1 MAEELHLALLGHLE
15 IRRAGAAVIGFTSH
29 KVQALLCYLAVT
41 GRPHLRPALSGLLW
55 GELPEAS
62 AQNNLR
68 KALSI
73 LHKLLGPHVDI
84 SRDTVV
90 FNRDSAYWLDV
101 EAFEAGMGGA
111 SGRTDVERLE
121 KAVALYRD
129 DFLAGFYVRDAPAF
143 EEWALSQRA
152 RLRMLALQT
161 LHTLAIHYSRLGE
174 EGRPAAI
181 DYTTRLLALEPWRE
195 EAHRQLMLLL
205 AASGQRSAA
214 LAQYETCR
222 RLLAEELGAEP
233 SEEIR
238 ETYELLL
245 RGKQP
250 PDLALILAE
259 QEHAPRK
266 VGVCPYRGL
275 SSFQEEDAQFF
286 FGREAFAGRLVEAV
300 QQQPLVCIVGSSG
313 SGKSSAVFAGLL
325 PRLHSRGDWLVAGLR
340 PGGQPFHALANALLR
355 ILSPELGATDRLL
368 ETRKLAHALAGGDLT
383 LSDAVAAALAQ
394 RPPARHLLLIIDQLE
409 ELYSLC
415 PDPDL
420 RHRFVDA
427 LLPSLDS
434 GGDDRAPGL
443 ALLLTIRAD
452 FMGQALAYRPL
463 ADALQGADLLLG
475 PMNRD
480 ELRAAIEQPAEVQG
494 AAFEPGLVERILDD
508 VGAEPG
514 SLPLLEFALTLL
526 WERHSHGWLTHAR
539 YEEIGRV
546 SGALAG
552 YADEVLAGLAHADQA
567 AARHIFVQL
576 VRPGEGTE
584 DTRRI
589 AARSELGD
597 KHWRLVQ
604 HLADKRL
611 LVTGRNAAGIE
622 MAEVVHEALIRSW
635 GQLQAWMEADRAFR
649 VWQERMRAALRQ
661 WQASAQDE
669 GALLRGAPLVEAEQW
684 LAARPA
690 ELSQTEEA
698 FIEAGVAHR
707 QAAHQRELETARRL
721 AEQVQ
726 LATSR
731 ELASAAVANL
741 HVDPERSVL
750 LALEALSRADTLEAR
765 NALHQALPELRV
777 LHSVPAHDSPIY
789 TVSFSPDGTRMA
801 TSGLGGTARIWDA
814 STHQLLLTLKSDDK
828 DVFDAEWSPDGKC
841 LATSGLT
848 DVIVWD
854 AVTGQQALTLPGET
868 VGYTTGIFHGVGRVD
883 FSPDGT
889 RLAVANQDGVPKVW
903 GISTP
908 LHAGLATATPILALA
923 GHAEVC
929 WTIAYSPDGTLLATG
944 SGDGAVKVWDARS
957 GRELRSLSGHSYY
970 IHCVAFSPDGDR
982 LAAVDDGGYLTI
994 WDVASGET
1002 LLSLTSPSAGAFR
1015 TVLFLPDGSA
1025 VVTTGYDGTV
1035 RIWDATTGRQR
1046 LLLAGHTGSLL
1057 DAAISPDGRTLASVG
1072 VDGTLRVW
1080 DLGPGHELLTLDLQP
1095 GTGGK
1100 VAYAPDGRHLAAA
1113 ATDGKVRIWEWSTG
1127 ELVTELGT
1135 DPPHPWKG
1143 VAYSLDGAFLAASA
1157 IDGVWALWDLES
1169 GRAVATVA
1177 GHANLIPS
1185 IAVSPD
1191 GQYLVTSSHDGT
1203 AKVWDISKTLQ
1214 SGGSPDAVVTF
1225 TGHIQPETLS
1235 NWVHD
1240 IAFSPDGRLL
1250 ASAGS
1255 GAVVHLWDPA
1265 TGQIQRTLPGGEGAR
1280 LMTGVAFS
1288 PDGTLIAGGQLN
1300 GSIRLWEVATGTL
1313 VHVLPGHS
1321 AGVFNLDFSADGRLL
1336 ASASFDLLA
1345 KVWDVQSGEEIATL
1359 YGNAGRVM
1367 GVAFSPDGTQVAT
1380 GGEDGTVR
1388 LYAVRVEDLVAL
1400 ARSRV
1405 TRSLTRE
1412 ECQKYLH
1419 VEECP

>member
-1 MAEELHLALLGHLE
+1 MADELHLALLGHLE
-15 IRRAGAAVIGFTSH
+15 IRCAGVAVTGFTSH

-41 GRPHLRPALSGLLW
+41 GRPHLRPALAGLLW
-55 GELPEAS
+55 GELPESS

-68 KALSI
+68 KALSN
-73 LHKLLGPHVDI
+73 LHQLLGPYVDI
-84 SRDTVV
+84 SRESVA
-90 FNRDSAYWLDV
+90 FERNSAYWLDV
-101 EAFEAGMGGA
+101 EAFEAGVGGA

-152 RLRMLALQT
+152 RLRMLALQA
-161 LHTLAIHYSRLGE
+161 LHTLAVHYSRLGD

-205 AASGQRSAA
+205 AASGERSAA

-222 RLLAEELGAEP
+222 RLLADELGAEP
-233 SEEIR
+233 SQEIR

-245 RGKQP
+245 RGERP
-250 PDLALILAE
+250 PEIASTPVE
-259 QEHAPRK
+259 QVRAPRK
-266 VGVCPYRGL
+266 VGGCPYRGL
-275 SSFQEEDAQFF
+275 SSFQEEDARFF
-286 FGREAFAGRLVEAV
+286 FGRESFVERLVEGL
-300 QQQPLVCIVGSSG
+300 QQWRREAGRPLVCIVGSSG
-313 SGKSSAVFAGLL
+313 SGKSSTVFAGLL
-325 PRLHSRGDWLVAGLR
+325 PRLHSRGDWLVAGMR
-340 PGGQPFHALANALLR
+340 PGAQPFHALANALLC
-355 ILSPELGATDRLL
+355 ILSPEVGATDRQL
-368 ETRKLAHALAGGDLT
+368 EGRKLAHALAGGDLT
-383 LSDAVAAALAQ
+383 LSDAVAVALAQ
-394 RPPARHLLLIIDQLE
+394 RPPARHLLLVIDQLE
-409 ELYSLC
+409 ELYCLC

-420 RHRFVDA
+420 RCRFVDA
-427 LLPSLDS
+427 LLASLDS
-434 GGDDRAPGL
+434 GGDARAPGL
-443 ALLLTIRAD
+443 GLLLTIRAD

-463 ADALQGADLLLG
+463 ADALQDADLLLG

-480 ELRAAIEQPAEVQG
+480 ELRAAIERPAEVQG
-494 AAFEPGLVERILDD
+494 AAFEPGLVERILGD

-526 WERHSHGWLTHAR
+526 WERHSHGWLTHAG

-546 SGALAG
+546 NGALAG
-552 YADEVLAGLAHADQA
+552 YADGVLAGLAHADRA

-589 AARSELGD
+589 AARSELGEE
-597 KHWRLVQ
+597 HWRLVQ

-611 LVTGRNAAGIE
+611 VVTGRDAAGIE

-684 LAARPA
+684 LAERPA
-690 ELSQTEEA
+690 ELSQAEEE
-698 FIEAGVAHR
+698 FIQASVAHR
-707 QAAHQRELETARRL
+707 QAARQRELEAARRL

-777 LHSVPAHDSPIY
+777 LHSAPAHDSPIY
-789 TVSFSPDGTRMA
+789 AVSFSPDGTRVA
-801 TSGLGGTARIWDA
+801 TSGLGGTAKIWDA

-854 AVTGQQALTLPGET
+854 AATGRQALTLPGES
-868 VGYTTGIFHGVGRVD
+868 VGHTTGIFQGVGRVD

-889 RLAVANQDGVPKVW
+889 CLAVANQDGVPKVW
-903 GISTP
+903 D
-908 LHAGLATATPILALA
+908 LATATPFLSLA

-929 WTIAYSPDGTLLATG
+929 WTIAYSPDGTILATG
-944 SGDGAVKVWDARS
+944 SGDGAVKVWDARD
-957 GRELRSLSGHSYY
+957 GRELRSLRAHGFY
-970 IHCVAFSPDGDR
+970 IHCVAFSPDGAR
-982 LAAVDDGGYLTI
+982 LVAVDDGGYLTM
-994 WDVASGET
+994 WDVTSGET

-1015 TVLFLPDGSA
+1015 TALFLPDGSA
-1025 VVTTGYDGTV
+1025 VVTTSYDGTA
-1035 RIWDATTGRQR
+1035 RLWDAATGHQR
-1046 LLLAGHTGSLL
+1046 LALAGHAGSLL
-1057 DAAISPDGRTLASVG
+1057 DAAVSTDGRSLASVG
-1072 VDGTLRVW
+1072 VDGTLKTW
-1080 DLGPGHELLTLDLQP
+1080 DLGPGRELLTLDVQP

-1100 VAYAPDGRHLAAA
+1100 VACAPDGRSLAAA
-1113 ATDGKVRIWEWSTG
+1113 ATDGKIRIWDWSTG
-1127 ELVTELGT
+1127 ELVTELST

-1143 VAYSLDGAFLAASA
+1143 VAYSLDSAFLAASA
-1157 IDGVWALWDLES
+1157 IDGIWALWDLES

-1185 IAVSPD
+1185 IAISAD
-1191 GQYLVTSSHDGT
+1191 GLRLATSSHDGL
-1203 AKVWDISKTLQ
+1203 AKVWDISKTLKA
-1214 SGGSPDAVVTF
+1214 GGAPDLLVTF
-1225 TGHIQPETLS
+1225 TDHAQATTSS

-1240 IAFSPDGRLL
+1240 VAFSPDGRLV

-1265 TGQIQRTLPGGEGAR
+1265 TGQTRCTLPGGEEAR

-1288 PDGTLIAGGQLN
+1288 PDGMLIAGGQLN
-1300 GSIRLWEVATGTL
+1300 GSIRVWEAATGAL
-1313 VHVLPGHS
+1313 VQVLHGHS
-1321 AGVFNLDFSADGRLL
+1321 AGVFGLDFSADGRLL

-1345 KVWDVQSGEEIATL
+1345 KVWDVQSGEEMATL

-1367 GVAFSPDGTQVAT
+1367 GVAFGPDGTQVAT

-1388 LYAVRVEDLVAL
+1388 LYAVQAEDLVAL